1 MQETN
6 VTPIRPAGQAHA
18 SESAAVHQCD
28 QCMVASLC
36 LSRGLAPADRNA
48 FKEVVAGSRIARRN
62 EAISQQGQPLKTLM
76 VVRSG
81 SVKRVMHSPTGE
93 QHLLSFHLPGHVIG
107 FDAMASG
114 THPAMTVAL
123 ETSSLCLLPVRALES
138 LCSRNPAIQQRVM
151 QASALCIVEGHERAR
166 LLSRRAAEQRIAGF
180 LLLLAR
186 HQSARRLNARQFNLP
201 MARQDIANYLCLAF
215 ETVSRVL
222 SGLASNHV
230 IEIQNRSLHILDP
243 SRLADIADEPEFAGS
258 AAMPGRAQ
266 TA

>member
-1 MQETN
+1 MQESN
-6 VTPIRPAGQAHA
+6 VTPIITLDRSPRA
-18 SESAAVHQCD
+18 ESVTAHQCD
-28 QCMVASLC
+28 QCMVSSLC
-36 LSRGLAPADRNA
+36 LSRGLNREDRAA
-48 FKEVVAGSRIARRN
+48 FKEIVSGSRIARRN

-81 SVKRVMHSPTGE
+81 SVKRVMHSPNGE

-114 THPAMTVAL
+114 IHPAMTIAL

-151 QASALCIVEGHERAR
+151 QASALCIIEGHERAR

-180 LLLLAR
+180 LMLLAR
-186 HQSARRLNARQFNLP
+186 HQGARRLNAQSFDLP

-222 SGLASNHV
+222 TGLAAAGV
-230 IEIQNRSLHILDP
+230 IEVHNRSLNIVDP
-243 SRLADIADEPEFAGS
+243 VRLAEIAEETPLAGGS
-258 AAMPGRAQ
+258 TSDVRQ
-266 TA
+266 RTA

>member
-1 MQETN
+1 MLKSN
-6 VTPIRPAGQAHA
+6 VTPIVTVGKAHR
-18 SESAAVHQCD
+18 SESAGAHQCD
-28 QCMVASLC
+28 QCMVSSLC
-36 LSRGLAPADRNA
+36 LSRGLGAADRAA
-48 FKEVVAGSRIARRN
+48 FKEIVAGSRIARRN

-81 SVKRVMHSPTGE
+81 SVKRVMHSPSGE

-114 THPAMTVAL
+114 VHPAMTIAL
-123 ETSSLCLLPVRALES
+123 ETSSLCLLPVRALET
-138 LCSRNPAIQQRVM
+138 LCSSNPAIQQRVM
-151 QASALCIVEGHERAR
+151 QASALCIIEGHERAR

-180 LLLLAR
+180 LLMLAR
-186 HQSARRLNARQFNLP
+186 HQAARRLNAQEFDLP

-222 SGLASNHV
+222 TGLAGAGV
-230 IEIQNRSLHILDP
+230 IDIHNRSLNILAP
-243 SRLADIADEPEFAGS
+243 ERLAEIAEESPLPLNGL
-258 AAMPGRAQ
+258 PPVQQR

>member
-1 MQETN
+1 MQQNN
-6 VTPIRPAGQAHA
+6 VTPIRSREPGRGI
-18 SESAAVHQCD
+18 ESASVHQCD
-28 QCMVASLC
+28 QCVVASLC
-36 LSRGLAPADRNA
+36 LSRGLSPADRAA
-48 FKEVVAGSRIARRN
+48 FKEVVSGSRIARRN

-81 SVKRVMHSPTGE
+81 SVKRVMHSHTGE

-114 THPAMTVAL
+114 VHPAMTVAL
-123 ETSSLCLLPVRALES
+123 ETSSLCVLPVRALES
-138 LCSRNPAIQQRVM
+138 LCSRNFAIQQRVM

-186 HQSARRLNARQFNLP
+186 HQKARRLNAQQFNLP

-222 SGLASNHV
+222 SGLAASHV
-230 IEIQNRSLHILDP
+230 IAIQNRSLNILELE
-243 SRLADIADEPEFAGS
+243 RLAEIADEPEVAGKLVTNLEAQS
-258 AAMPGRAQ
+258 A
-266 TA
+266 